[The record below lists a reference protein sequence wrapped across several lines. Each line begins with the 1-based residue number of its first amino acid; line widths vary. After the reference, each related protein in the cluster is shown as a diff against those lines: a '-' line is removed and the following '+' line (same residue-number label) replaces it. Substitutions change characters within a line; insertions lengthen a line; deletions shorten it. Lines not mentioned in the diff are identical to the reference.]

1 MSAPAAA
8 DEGTSRSSSSLSRQ
22 SYASQAGS
30 DPVIASARQTPTA
43 QTSTT
48 TPVVQ
53 PAEAQ
58 LSDEV
63 PESAEVQ
70 LSDAAPESA
79 EVQLSDAVPESAEV
93 QLSDAVPES
102 AEVQLSDALPES
114 AEAQAADR
122 RLSHQEA
129 SAQSAQQ
136 MHSQRLGSE
145 QAAQGQPGAAVQME
159 AQAVGLHI
167 DAAVMHAVHA
177 GGSVGVGSDHAAGL
191 PVHQQFEEQLHLVLQ
206 QQLED
211 TSLRPAAQA
220 GNAAA
225 QQTDYA
231 VHIENSVH
239 ADQISAQPADC
250 QQRAV
255 SADDILTV
263 SDSTGSQPVTVAE
276 EAAAEV
282 EPLQK
287 GISGL
292 WRDCNSPISSTA
304 SAHMSIP
311 DADAIDL
318 AEFDGLDISHSMRS
332 SSSRLLS
339 SSSSANDDAAIGWG
353 SESQSQSHA
362 ADVLVLETQEQTS
375 EHELDNSHGSSE
387 LANQGDKFIVQ
398 TALRLP
404 QDAEPVSISPSACD
418 MTHVASS
425 QALTQDSAQNALLQ
439 QGMAAATAQLL
450 LMGSQW
456 GSNLGSLC
464 NLGLIVSPAGFIL
477 LSSKYE
483 IIEIIGEGAYG
494 QSLTRSPLPT

>member
-1 MSAPAAA
+1 M
-8 DEGTSRSSSSLSRQ
+8 
-22 SYASQAGS
+22 
-30 DPVIASARQTPTA
+30 
-43 QTSTT
+43 
-48 TPVVQ
+48 VQ
-53 PAEAQ
+53 PVGVQ
-58 LSDEV
+58 LSDAV

-70 LSDAAPESA
+70 LSGAVPESS
-79 EVQLSDAVPESAEV
+79 EVQLSDSVPESAEV

-102 AEVQLSDALPES
+102 AEVQLSGAVPESSEVQLSDSVPESAEVQLSDAVPESAEVLLIDAAPESAEVQLNDAAPES

-145 QAAQGQPGAAVQME
+145 HAAHGQPGAAFQME
-159 AQAVGLHI
+159 AQDVGLHI

-177 GGSVGVGSDHAAGL
+177 GGSVGVSSDHAAGL
-191 PVHQQFEEQLHLVLQ
+191 PVHQQHEEQLDKGPQ
-206 QQLED
+206 QQQQD
-211 TSLRPAAQA
+211 TSRQPAAQA
-220 GNAAA
+220 DSTAA

-231 VHIENSVH
+231 VHAEDSVH
-239 ADQISAQPADC
+239 ADQMSAQPADC
-250 QQRAV
+250 LQRAI
-255 SADDILTV
+255 SADDVLTV
-263 SDSTGSQPVTVAE
+263 SDSTGSQP
-276 EAAAEV
+276 EV

-304 SAHMSIP
+304 SAHLSNP
-311 DADAIDL
+311 DADAIDP
-318 AEFDGLDISHSMRS
+318 AEFDGLDMSHSMRS

-353 SESQSQSHA
+353 SETQSQPHA
-362 ADVLVLETQEQTS
+362 ADVLVLETQAKTC

-387 LANQGDKFIVQ
+387 LANQGDEFIVQ
-398 TALRLP
+398 SALRLP
-404 QDAEPVSISPSACD
+404 QGAEPVSISPSACD

-425 QALTQDSAQNALLQ
+425 QALTQGSTQNALMQ

-494 QSLTRSPLPT
+494 QHLTRSPLPI